1 MKKYLHIAII
11 TAILCVLFAGPAW
24 ANGSFA
30 DVAFNEYTSQIQEDP
45 MGSDCVKYNE
55 WYYGGRVSNPFD
67 HGEYVQQFNWNT
79 TFVSWCAEQVGYT
92 TLSVIPRTCS
102 ISEMYVYFL
111 DHGYPSYTPQSV
123 VSSEG
128 DLQIDA
134 GDIMF
139 FTTDAG
145 AQCVCIVTY
154 ADYYGISCVIG
165 DSCGIVDAFH
175 ADYPDLPESACIF
188 HIPPIQNDNISTIV
202 LFLQQEMNL
211 NPAAVC
217 GIATN
222 IMYESKG
229 SYSCIGDNGYSAGI
243 CQWHNDRF
251 GSLVKFCDMYGYDW
265 FSLEGQLQFLKYELE
280 GPYRGL
286 LDMINTSEN
295 SPEGAYEAA
304 YLFCLDFERPEDM
317 TKKAVIRGQDAHDI
331 YYPLWYGR

>member
-1 MKKYLHIAII
+1 MTEIYVIRHVQAEGNLYRHMQGHWDGDVTSLGRLQRDALAERFRDIPVDAVYSSDLYRARF
-11 TAILCVLFAGPAW
+11 TATAVTRYHPQLRIREDRRLREINVGPWEAVPFANAVWEQPELF
-24 ANGSFA
+24 
-30 DVAFNEYTSQIQEDP
+30 
-45 MGSDCVKYNE
+45 
-55 WYYGGRVSNPFD
+55 
-67 HGEYVQQFNWNT
+67 
-79 TFVSWCAEQVGYT
+79 
-92 TLSVIPRTCS
+92 
-102 ISEMYVYFL
+102 
-111 DHGYPSYTPQSV
+111 
-123 VSSEG
+123 
-128 DLQIDA
+128 
-134 GDIMF
+134 
-139 FTTDAG
+139 
-145 AQCVCIVTY
+145 
-154 ADYYGISCVIG
+154 
-165 DSCGIVDAFH
+165 DAFH